1 MEITDIKKYKSSKY
15 SIYVDGAFF
24 CIFDY
29 DIILKNGLKVG
40 NFYSE
45 DSLEKFRIESD
56 IKIAKEKAFALL
68 SYRDHSK
75 YEILSKL
82 SKIVCYKVAVDTCDY
97 IEQIGLIDDKKFSFN
112 LARKLIVNK
121 KYGQSKVR
129 YELKKKGI
137 DDDLINLLISNIDFD
152 LIDLIKQVI
161 DKKYIKFTSSEAGIR
176 KIINALLRR
185 GYNYSDI
192 KFVIDNYYSVDNF

>member
-1 MEITDIKKYKSSKY
+1 MEITDIKKYKNSKY
-15 SIYVDGAFF
+15 SIYVDGEFF

-29 DIILKNGLKVG
+29 DIILRNGLKVG

-45 DSLEKFRIESD
+45 EALEKFRLDSD

-75 YEILSKL
+75 YEMLTKL
-82 SKIVCYKVAVDTCDY
+82 SKIVSYQVAIDICDY
-97 IEQIGLIDDKKFSFN
+97 IEQIGLIDDKKFSFDF
-112 LARKLIVNK
+112 ARKLIVNK

-137 DDDLINLLISNIDFD
+137 DHYLIDLVISNIDFD

-161 DKKYIKFTSSEAGIR
+161 DKKYIRYISSEAGIK

-192 KFVIDNYYSVDNF
+192 KFVIDNYYSVGNF